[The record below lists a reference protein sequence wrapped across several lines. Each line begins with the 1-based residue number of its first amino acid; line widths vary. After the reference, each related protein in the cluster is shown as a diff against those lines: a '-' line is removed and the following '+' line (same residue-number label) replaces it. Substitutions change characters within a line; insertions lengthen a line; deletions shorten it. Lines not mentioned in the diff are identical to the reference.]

1 MRIWCGLEMR
11 SRCELKMRIKFGLEM
26 RSMCGLEMRSRCG
39 LEMRSRSRLEM
50 RSRCGLE
57 MRCRCGLEMRS
68 RRGLEI
74 RSRCGLKMRIK
85 WGLEM
90 RGRCWQASDVFG
102 WSCGRGKK
110 LLQGSRMTLT
120 QREPEVRQR
129 QLVGLSLSKW
139 PCGRMTRERCC
150 VLMVLL
156 YRWRWRGRK

>member
-1 MRIWCGLEMR
+1 MEMRIWCGLEMR
-11 SRCELKMRIKFGLEM
+11 CRTRLEM
-26 RSMCGLEMRSRCG
+26 RSWRGLKMRSRCG
-39 LEMRSRSRLEM
+39 VQIRSW
-50 RSRCGLE
+50 CGLE

-68 RRGLEI
+68 RCGLEI